1 MQRILV
7 LGAGFAGLWSAVAAA
22 RRLDELGAGPGEVEV
37 LVVNRTPSHSIRV
50 RNYEVDLDATLVPL
64 ADVLD
69 SIGVKHVIA
78 EVTDINVV
86 ERKIACRM
94 DDASKVLAYE
104 RLVFALGSRLVRPA
118 IPGLETHAFD
128 IDTFEA
134 ATRLNERIGSLPS
147 RPASTGQFNVLVV
160 GAGLTGVEVATEMF
174 GKLRTAI
181 AKASPSGLGAPPRV
195 ILADHQAWIGSDM
208 GNARPVIAEALESL
222 GVETRP
228 GISVASIDAEGATL
242 VTGERIRAAT
252 VVWCAGMQAHPL
264 TARFP
269 VARPA
274 WPPARRCPSQD
285 QGHACRVRRRG
296 CRMAADRWH
305 ACFRHVVP
313 ARASNGALRWLQCR
327 QRSFGRADAAAAN
340 RLVCHMPRSRSLGSR
355 LYGRLGP
362 PCCGNGRGS
371 QTHQGDHQSPAHL
384 SATLTQQAR
393 DSRRSGASRAGS
405 AVPAPLTHAPF
416 RHNPPNLQFFRATAL
431 VTSRSMYEALRTQPL
446 SIVP

>member
-50 RNYEVDLDATLVPL
+50 RNYEVDLDSTLVPL

-94 DDASKVLAYE
+94 DDASQVLAYD
-104 RLVFALGSRLVRPA
+104 RLVFALGSRLARPA

-134 ATRLNERIGSLPS
+134 ATRLNKHIGSLPS

-208 GNARPVIAEALESL
+208 GDARPVIAEALETL

-252 VVWCAGMQAHPL
+252 VVWCAGVQAHPL

-269 VARPA
+269 VARDRLGRLPVDA
-274 WPPARRCPSQD
+274 HLKIKGMHAEFAAGDAGWLRIDGTHASVMSCQHARPMGRFAGYNVVSDLLGAPMLPLQIDWYVTCLDLGPWGAVYTEGWD
-285 QGHACRVRRRG
+285 
-296 CRMAADRWH
+296 
-305 ACFRHVVP
+305 RHV
-313 ARASNGALRWLQCR
+313 AATGEAAKRTKEIINR
-327 QRSFGRADAAAAN
+327 QRIYPPLSRNRREILDAAAPVVQA
-340 RLVCHMPRSRSLGSR
+340 
-355 LYGRLGP
+355 P
-362 PCCGNGRGS
+362 PY
-371 QTHQGDHQSPAHL
+371 QLH
-384 SATLTQQAR
+384 
-393 DSRRSGASRAGS
+393 
-405 AVPAPLTHAPF
+405 
-416 RHNPPNLQFFRATAL
+416 
-431 VTSRSMYEALRTQPL
+431 
-446 SIVP
+446 